1 MSSHDLFDIE
11 YDNLEYYSEVTR
23 NLYKNIIKND
33 LYKEKKIY
41 IQVNVLLDVI
51 KYSVI
56 LEDKI
61 NELKDEIDELESE
74 IDNG

>member
-1 MSSHDLFDIE
+1 MSRHDLFDIE
-11 YDNLEYYSEVTR
+11 YDNLDYYSDVTR

>member
-1 MSSHDLFDIE
+1 MSTHDLFDID

-33 LYKEKKIY
+33 LYKEKEIN

-51 KYSVI
+51 KHSVI
-56 LEDKI
+56 LEDRI
-61 NELKDEIDELESE
+61 AELKDEIDELESE
-74 IDNG
+74 IENG

>member
-11 YDNLEYYSEVTR
+11 YDNLDYYSEVTR

-33 LYKEKKIY
+33 LYKEKKII